1 MASVYRSHFK
11 VSSKIVPRCCVFC
24 RLSAPYVTADAEIKV
39 SFDENWDMRGSLFCA
54 KGRAK
59 CSLERSSTARNFAFP
74 VFVFPVH
81 SSTFFPSPHTKWL
94 TSFVKSELHCPL
106 WCLKVCFTLVWPSR
120 LTERSMSSVY
130 LFLVVSGV
138 VPLLRPSWRFFFL
151 SLDLF
156 WCHCL
161 RPEKQGLIVF
171 PSSFPSAP
179 WMVCVRHAHVLLLL
193 SWGSRYDKGS
203 AGVPLPPPAP
213 TPVRSAPL
221 ALWPYTGVDSIYS
234 VFLYL
239 GGDLVF
245 SRSSACF

>member
-1 MASVYRSHFK
+1 MTDQFRQKRITLSIVMFESVFHTGVTITVDWTFYVK
-11 VSSKIVPRCCVFC
+11 C
-24 RLSAPYVTADAEIKV
+24 LSIF
-39 SFDENWDMRGSLFCA
+39 SR
-54 KGRAK
+54 
-59 CSLERSSTARNFAFP
+59 
-74 VFVFPVH
+74 
-81 SSTFFPSPHTKWL
+81 
-94 TSFVKSELHCPL
+94 L
-106 WCLKVCFTLVWPSR
+106 WCCAPPTTF
-120 LTERSMSSVY
+120 LTV
-130 LFLVVSGV
+130 
-138 VPLLRPSWRFFFL
+138 FFFL